1 MSTRLVP
8 PAAAIRLVARGVFI
22 EVVRRREFAVL
33 LILMGVFALGAIVSM
48 IVGFENAATASLLLN
63 LGLSL
68 AAIASHVLAG
78 LTAARQI
85 PAEIE
90 GRTLFPMLAKPIE
103 RGEYIV
109 GKWLAS
115 AACGCIAWTA
125 LFLLAWLAVPKPMG
139 AYNFTLLWQLYA
151 LMCASLALLAA
162 AGVALSLVVPQG
174 VNIVLMV
181 LVVGAWDKVANFVLA
196 RFEGDSQR
204 RIVDWMLHYVPDFG
218 NLNLVT
224 RYTDGIGPLP
234 AGDFLALGACAGLFA
249 LAALM
254 AAVWAIERRPL

>member
-1 MSTRLVP
+1 MSARLVP
-8 PAAAIRLVARGVFI
+8 PWVAIRLVARGVFI

-48 IVGFENAATASLLLN
+48 IVGVENAATASLLLN

-68 AAIASHVLAG
+68 AAIAAHVLTG
-78 LTAARQI
+78 LTVARQI

-115 AACGCIAWTA
+115 AVCGFIAWTA

-151 LMCASLALLAA
+151 LMVASIALLAA
-162 AGVALSLVVPQG
+162 TGVALSLFVPQG
-174 VNIVLMV
+174 VNIVLML
-181 LVVGAWDKVANFVLA
+181 LVVGAWDKLANLLLA
-196 RFEGDSQR
+196 RFEGGSSR
-204 RIVDWMLHYVPDFG
+204 RVAEWVLHYVPDFG
-218 NLNLVT
+218 SLNLVT
-224 RYTDGIGPLP
+224 RYTDGVGPVS
-234 AGDFLALGACAGLFA
+234 GGEFLALIAWAGLFA
-249 LAALM
+249 LGALL